1 MIRRSAA
8 RFVLGCIPLVVAC
21 SPVARD
27 ADVGSNTT
35 SAPTSD
41 ADRLRG
47 FAHLASGEWVTT
59 LLSGDVLRETW
70 RWEPDGRSLR
80 VVCVGGAPDGSR
92 WREEQL
98 FFVEKDGREV
108 RVRGSNSYRDGR
120 FEGTVAFGDGTA
132 EARFVLTQDVATRQL
147 VRRWRFG
154 GEEHF
159 ETELLEFV
167 EPDRLVP
174 LTSWIY
180 TRPR

>member
-1 MIRRSAA
+1 MMRRSAA
-8 RFVLGCIPLVVAC
+8 LFVLACIPLVGAC

-27 ADVGSNTT
+27 VDVGLNTASGPT
-35 SAPTSD
+35 SGPTSD

-47 FAHLASGEWVTT
+47 FAHLASGEWATT
-59 LLSGDVLRETW
+59 LTSGDVLRETW

-80 VVCVGGAPDGSR
+80 VVCVGGAPDGSP
-92 WREEQL
+92 WREEQV
-98 FFVEKDGREV
+98 FFVEKASGEV

-120 FEGTVAFGDGTA
+120 FEGTVAFGDRTA
-132 EARFVLTQDVATRQL
+132 EAQLEIVQAGRTRRL

-154 GEEHF
+154 GEKRF
-159 ETELLEFV
+159 ETELLEF
-167 EPDRLVP
+167 VP